1 MRVRIIIMHKTSPRW
16 EAGATPSPQLVARVG
31 AMIGDLAKQK
41 RLLAGEGLRASSQG
55 VRLRFSGGV
64 RTIVRGP
71 FAGEHELPSGFSIV
85 RAKSIDEAIDWAT
98 RQAAA
103 LGDVE
108 IDIRPVTEAWD
119 IGMVPAPAD
128 VATRRYMVLRKATP
142 GTESGATP
150 SPPERSAL
158 ARLIEETTKS
168 GVHLVTETMRPS
180 RKGRRYINSKDGV
193 SVFDG
198 PFAETKELLAG
209 YIIVS
214 AESIDDVDQLA
225 RRYLGVV
232 EAGEVDVRELEP

>member
-1 MRVRIIIMHKTSPRW
+1 MHKTSPRW

-31 AMIGDLAKQK
+31 ALIGDLAKQK

-55 VRLRFSGGV
+55 VRLRFSGGA
-64 RTIVRGP
+64 RTILRGP

-85 RAKSIDEAIDWAT
+85 RAKSIASSIDWAS

-128 VATRRYMVLRKATP
+128 VATRRYMVMRKATP

-158 ARLIEETTKS
+158 ERLIEETTKN

-225 RRYLGVV
+225 RRYLDVV